1 MKKFLAMAAALTM
14 SLSVAAAAS
23 AEKYQMTFSTAVSQE
38 QSSTIYMIRRWTS
51 SPSAPTAT

>member
-23 AEKYQMTFSTAVSQE
+23 AEKYQMTFSTLPF
-38 QSSTIYMIRRWTS
+38 IWIRRWTS